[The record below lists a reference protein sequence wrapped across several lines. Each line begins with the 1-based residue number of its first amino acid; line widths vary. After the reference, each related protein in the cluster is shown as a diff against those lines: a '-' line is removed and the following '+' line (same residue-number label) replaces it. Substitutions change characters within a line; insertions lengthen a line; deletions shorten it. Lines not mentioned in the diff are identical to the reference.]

1 MYRLGGGWRLAAGLP
16 LVISVPAAI
25 VSLAL
30 LRQGSALWPLPFGL
44 DSLAAVSLPMGAL
57 AAALW
62 LVVLMIAWNAYI
74 RRRAGIAT
82 ASTARINFL
91 YYALALAAILALG
104 YATLSAWLPAPVLL
118 LVAFAAIFWLFS
130 FVFALVATLRRKS
143 RAK

>member
-1 MYRLGGGWRLAAGLP
+1 MSTEPSGAPPVGPFRLRRYW
-16 LVISVPAAI
+16 
-25 VSLAL
+25 LAL
-30 LRQGSALWPLPFGL
+30 VAIAIFALWPLPFGL
-44 DSLAAVSLPMGAL
+44 HSLAAVSLPMGAL

-62 LVVLMIAWNAYI
+62 LVVLMIAWNAHV

-82 ASTARINFL
+82 ASTGRVNFL

-104 YATLSAWLPAPVLL
+104 YATLSDWLPAPVLL